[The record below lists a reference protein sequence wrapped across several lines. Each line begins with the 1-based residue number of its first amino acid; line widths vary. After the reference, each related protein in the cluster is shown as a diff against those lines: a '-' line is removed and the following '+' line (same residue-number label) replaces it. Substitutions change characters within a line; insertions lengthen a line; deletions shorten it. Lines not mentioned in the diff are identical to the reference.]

1 MLNTRKCFGNKMV
14 VKMNVAQAERDCHL
28 SYISTDCYNTLH
40 MDKLIIYYYFNV
52 LLLFIINVKHK
63 EIFSKYNDCEKE
75 KSELEV

>member
-14 VKMNVAQAERDCHL
+14 VKMNVAQA
-28 SYISTDCYNTLH
+28 YISTDCYNTLH

>member
-14 VKMNVAQAERDCHL
+14 VKMSVAQAERNCHL
-28 SYISTDCYNTLH
+28 SYISTPDCYNTYGQINY
-40 MDKLIIYYYFNV
+40 KLLL

-75 KSELEV
+75 TTEV